1 MTARKWRPQ
10 LFEDVVGQAHV
21 TTTLRNAIA
30 TNRLSHAYIFSGP
43 RGVGKTTTARIL
55 AKAINCLHPNEYNP
69 DNTCELCREIS
80 EGRSVNVFEIDGAS
94 NRGVDEIRNLRESV
108 RYAPAKGAYK
118 VYIIDEVHMLTK
130 EAFNALLKTLEE
142 PPAYIVFIFAT
153 TEMHKVPLTILSRCQ
168 RFDFRR
174 IAIEEIGSSLRH
186 IADEEHIT
194 IDDEALLLVAKR
206 GDGSLRDAQSLF
218 DQVVSFCG
226 TKITAAQIIGMFNLV
241 DSEFYFRVTDAV
253 AAKDAKQGFQ
263 IVEEIVSR
271 GFDIREFLN
280 GLIEHY
286 RNMLVVRSMRSA
298 RLVEAS
304 DATRKRYETAAAAF
318 PDADLLRLMKI
329 GSDAEA
335 AIRWSAQPRFK
346 LELTMMQMI
355 RMDSSVQINELI
367 EQIVELKKKLN
378 DHSRIELADA
388 DEGSSPVPVV
398 RGNVKATQP
407 TLRPDQIVA
416 PTPSAPPP
424 AVAPKTIARKIEA
437 APAPA
442 AVPSAAEPA
451 VRLSPEDIR
460 GKWAQF
466 VDQARVQKISVGT
479 MLGESHL
486 VDVRE
491 NMLRIGCPDDFHANT
506 LQRHKQFLSDLA
518 QQIYGA
524 KLKLE
529 TILADAPPAA
539 RTQPS
544 PAQTA
549 GTATAALHEQDS
561 PAPAASDLHA
571 HPVVQALIRD
581 FGAQEVL

>member
-10 LFEDVVGQAHV
+10 LFEDIVGQSHV

-55 AKAINCLHPNEYNP
+55 AKAINCLHPKENNP

-174 IAIEEIGSSLRH
+174 IAIEEIQSSLRH
-186 IADEEHIT
+186 IADEERIT
-194 IDDEALLLVAKR
+194 IEDEALLLIAKR

-226 TKITAAQIIGMFNLV
+226 TSITAAQIIGMFNLV
-241 DSEFYFRVTDAV
+241 DSEFYFRVTDAI
-253 AAKDAKQGFQ
+253 AAKDTKQGFQ

-280 GLIEHY
+280 GLIEHL

-298 RLVEAS
+298 KLVEAS
-304 DATRKRYETAAAAF
+304 DATRKRYESASAAF
-318 PDADLLRLMKI
+318 QDADLLRLMKI

-335 AIRWSAQPRFK
+335 AVRWSAQPRFK
-346 LELTMMQMI
+346 LELTMLQMI
-355 RMDSSVQINELI
+355 KMDSSIQINDLL
-367 EQIVELKKKLN
+367 EQISELKKKLN
-378 DHSRIELADA
+378 GNLRIELADA
-388 DEGSSPVPVV
+388 DDEPLPVPVV

-407 TLRPDQIVA
+407 TLRPDQIVH
-416 PTPSAPPP
+416 PSPPDIIP
-424 AVAPKTIARKIEA
+424 PK
-437 APAPA
+437 
-442 AVPSAAEPA
+442 PA
-451 VRLSPEDIR
+451 VRKVEAAVVTPPPEPVVHISSEDAFS
-460 GKWAQF
+460 KWTQF
-466 VDQARVQKISVGT
+466 VDQARMQKISVGT
-479 MLGESHL
+479 MLSESHL

-491 NMLRIGCPDDFHANT
+491 NSLRIGCPDDFHVNT
-506 LQRHKQFLSDLA
+506 LQRHRQFLSDLA

-524 KLKLE
+524 KLRLE
-529 TILADAPPAA
+529 TILADAPPA
-539 RTQPS
+539 RTKPIS
-544 PAQTA
+544 VPGPAA
-549 GTATAALHEQDS
+549 APATACESAADEQGM
-561 PAPAASDLHA
+561 SDLHA